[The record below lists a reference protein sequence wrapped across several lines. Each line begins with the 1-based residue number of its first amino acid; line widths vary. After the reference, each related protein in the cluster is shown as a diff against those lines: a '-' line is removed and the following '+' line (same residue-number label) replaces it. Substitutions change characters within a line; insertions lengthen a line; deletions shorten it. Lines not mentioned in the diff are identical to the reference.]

1 MAILLIAWFGIST
14 LFGLAI
20 LGAAARPVPR
30 WDEGNL
36 LPEVETV
43 LEHDAA
49 VAARGAVLGSEHRAA

>member
-30 WDEGNL
+30 RDEGNS
-36 LPEVETV
+36 LPAVETM

-49 VAARGAVLGSEHRAA
+49 VAAPVAALGSGRRAA